1 MPSEKPNRPLRGD
14 EFRQFLKQSAE
25 TVKTWPDW
33 MRGDN
38 RPAPATRKTNE
49 RSVEKDN
56 VPARNRR

>member
-25 TVKTWPDW
+25 TVKTWPNW
-33 MRGDN
+33 MRGD
-38 RPAPATRKTNE
+38 RSPVPATQKANE

-56 VPARNRR
+56 FPARNRR

>member
-25 TVKTWPDW
+25 TVKTWPNW
-33 MRGDN
+33 MPG
-38 RPAPATRKTNE
+38 ATSPATATQKANE